1 MNKIVRLVDQ
11 ASQQKDKPEA
21 KGDLTPDDFVAYM
34 PTHSYIYTPTRAM
47 WPAASVNARVN
58 PIEGMKASD
67 WLDRNRPVE
76 QMSWAPGEPMLIQN
90 KIINDG
96 GWVDTPNTTVFNLYR
111 EPAVVPKSG
120 DPSPW
125 LDHTYKIYPDE
136 ASHIIHWMAHRVQR
150 PWEKINHAIV
160 LLGAQGIGKDTTLEP
175 VKTAVGPWNFAEVS
189 PGQVLGRFNG
199 FLKSTVLRVS
209 EARDTGGYDRFALY
223 NHLKTMTA
231 SPPTTLLV
239 DQKHLA
245 EYSIPNVISVI
256 ITANDKI
263 NGIYLPADDRRHFVT
278 WSHLT
283 KDDFTEEYWSR
294 LYGWYES
301 GGNEIVAHYLMNLDI
316 SGFNAKAPPPKTPA
330 FWDIVDAGR
339 SPEDAEFM
347 DVLDV
352 LGNPP
357 AVTVSMIRNA
367 ASNHS
372 FREFL
377 DDRNNRKLI
386 PHRFGDCGYD
396 KVRNP
401 NDNEGRW
408 KLGGRR
414 QAVYA
419 KRELSERD
427 KFTAVT
433 EEGGAELMGR
443 EVREARDPLIA

>member
-96 GWVDTPNTTVFNLYR
+96 GWVDTPNTTV
-111 EPAVVPKSG
+111 
-120 DPSPW
+120 
-125 LDHTYKIYPDE
+125 
-136 ASHIIHWMAHRVQR
+136 
-150 PWEKINHAIV
+150 
-160 LLGAQGIGKDTTLEP
+160 GAQGIGKDTTLEP
-175 VKTAVGPWNFAEVS
+175 VKNAVGPWNFAEVS

-339 SPEDAEFM
+339 SLEDAEFM

-427 KFTAVT
+427 KFTAV
-433 EEGGAELMGR
+433 AELRKAG
-443 EVREARDPLIA
+443 LN